1 MTSALIIGCD
11 GQDGNL
17 LYDHLSLKNYKL
29 TGISRFGIRGL
40 CPISLDRINILKRDQ
55 VNALLQALQ
64 PNEIYYLA
72 AFHHSSED
80 VLLSDAE
87 LYRHS
92 HEVHVDGLLNF
103 LDGAKQHVPNTRIFY
118 AASSHIFGN
127 VTSAP
132 QDESTPI
139 SPDSPYGMTK
149 ANGYHLV
156 RHYRE
161 RHGLFSCNGILYNHE
176 SVLREQRFVSQK
188 IITAAIDIKRGL
200 ASGLVLGDLSATT
213 DWGYAPDY
221 VAAMKAI
228 LAADHP
234 DDYVI
239 STGIPHTVQE
249 FVEITFGFLGLDWRQ
264 YVTENRKILGRKRV
278 NLIGNSEKL
287 RNITGW
293 GPSVDFKKM
302 IHMLLTAKGA
312 FHD

>member
-11 GQDGNL
+11 GQDGKL
-17 LYDHLSLKNYKL
+17 LYDHLSSKNYEL

-40 CPISLDRINILKRDQ
+40 RPISIDRINILKPDQ
-55 VNALLQALQ
+55 VNTLLQVLQ

-80 VLLSDAE
+80 VPLGDVE
-87 LYRHS
+87 LYRNS

-103 LDGAKQHVPNTRIFY
+103 LDGIKQYTPNSRIFY
-118 AASSHIFGN
+118 AVSSHIFGDAIA
-127 VTSAP
+127 AP

-139 SPDSPYGMTK
+139 SPDSPYGITK
-149 ANGYHLV
+149 ANGYHLI
-156 RHYRE
+156 RYYRE
-161 RHGLFSCNGILYNHE
+161 RHGMFACNGILYNHE
-176 SVLREQRFVSQK
+176 SALREQRFVSQK

-200 ASGLVLGDLSATT
+200 TSGLVLGDLSATT

-228 LAADHP
+228 LAADYP

-239 STGIPHTVQE
+239 ATGIPHTVQE
-249 FVEITFGFLGLDWRQ
+249 FVEITFGFLELDWRQ
-264 YVTENRKILGRKRV
+264 YVTENSKIIGRKRV

-287 RNITGW
+287 RKLTGW
-293 GPSVDFKKM
+293 KPSVDLKQM
-302 IHMLLTAKGA
+302 IHILLTAKGA